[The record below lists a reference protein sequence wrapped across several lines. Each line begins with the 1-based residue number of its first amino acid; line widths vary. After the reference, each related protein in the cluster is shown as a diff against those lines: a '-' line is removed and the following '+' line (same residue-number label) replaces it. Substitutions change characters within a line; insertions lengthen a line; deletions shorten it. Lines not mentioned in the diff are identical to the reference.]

1 MTLAARAREAA
12 RAHPFVYEGLRAGV
26 INYSAAAR
34 LLDVG
39 DEEAVAAALR
49 RYADELSERDPPD
62 GSARVTM
69 HSGLGTRDGAKDG
82 GDTHDP
88 VAGLLTVCETT
99 YVQGAGSLT
108 AVAATGDVDPR
119 SLARVLG
126 RFDAEDV
133 AVAAAGV
140 AEDHLVVVVERRDG
154 PDALRLVEDAV

>member
-1 MTLAARAREAA
+1 GKAARAR
-12 RAHPFVYEGLRAGV
+12 PFVYEGLRAGV

-49 RYADELSERDPPD
+49 RYADELPDRDLSD

-69 HSGLGTRDGAKDG
+69 HSGLGVQDSESDGA
-82 GDTHDP
+82 
-88 VAGLLTVCETT
+88 VEGLLTVGETT
-99 YVQGAGSLT
+99 YVQDAGSLT
-108 AVAATGDVDPR
+108 GVAATGDVDAR

-126 RFDAEDV
+126 RLDAEGV

-140 AEDHLVVVVERRDG
+140 ADGRLLIVVERRDG
-154 PDALRLVEDAV
+154 PDVVRFVEEAV

>member
-12 RAHPFVYEGLRAGV
+12 RARPFVYEGLRAGV

-49 RYADELSERDPPD
+49 RYGEELPDRDSLD

-69 HSGLGTRDGAKDG
+69 HSGLGTTTSVVD
-82 GDTHDP
+82 
-88 VAGLLTVCETT
+88 GLLMVGETP
-99 YVQGAGSLT
+99 YVQDAGSLT
-108 AVAATGDVDPR
+108 AVVATGDVDTR

-126 RFDAEDV
+126 RLDAEGV
-133 AVAAAGV
+133 TVEAAGV
-140 AEDHLVVVVERRDG
+140 ANGHLVVVVERRDG
-154 PDALRLVEDAV
+154 PDAVRFIEETV